1 MRTGLSLYDWQHAVI
16 VLAATVLG
24 VTVVASLYWAQ
35 AIFIPLALAVF
46 LTFILSPPVARLERS
61 GIRRTPAVIVVVLS
75 TTLVL
80 GGTGWIVTRQLV
92 ELVQELPKFS
102 GNIKSK
108 IKSLREMTEGSAT
121 NRLTRMADEI
131 SEELRWNPIDRGH
144 SAEMKASAERAPATQ
159 PQAIV
164 LQSETPVWIGRLA
177 AVVGSLTESL
187 ASFALAVVLVIFI
200 LVKRESLRNR
210 LIRLMG
216 QGRMTATTKAVD
228 DAGQRISRFLLM
240 QLVVNGTYGMTMA
253 IGLFLVGVEYALLWG
268 FLAAALRYIPYIGA
282 WIAAVPPLIL
292 SLAMYQGWAQPLMV
306 VGIVLLMELITSN
319 VIEPRLYGQSI
330 GVSEVALLVAAA
342 FWTFLWGPIG
352 LVLSSP
358 LTVCLVVLGKYVPQ
372 LEFFDVLL
380 GDEPALEPHVSFY
393 QRLLARDQDEA
404 TRIVLT
410 QAETQ
415 PLEVVYDQFLLP
427 ALSYAKRDREHD
439 ALTDSDEQF
448 IMRAISEIVED
459 LDEPI
464 VRPEA
469 ETIPTSASERDD
481 VIPAVKGFVLAC
493 PARDANDQLASEM
506 LRRLLDPAKWDVQ
519 VVPVDTLAAEFIELA
534 AQRPDGIVC
543 VGSLPPGGLAHTRY
557 LCKRLRAHLPD
568 VKILVGRWGFKGN
581 VQQAQEKLRQAGA
594 DHVETTLAE
603 TRKHLAAWLPVL
615 AQVNGERQ
623 GTFAN
628 K

>member
-1 MRTGLSLYDWQHAVI
+1 
-16 VLAATVLG
+16 
-24 VTVVASLYWAQ
+24 
-35 AIFIPLALAVF
+35 
-46 LTFILSPPVARLERS
+46 
-61 GIRRTPAVIVVVLS
+61 
-75 TTLVL
+75 
-80 GGTGWIVTRQLV
+80 
-92 ELVQELPKFS
+92 
-102 GNIKSK
+102 
-108 IKSLREMTEGSAT
+108 
-121 NRLTRMADEI
+121 
-131 SEELRWNPIDRGH
+131 
-144 SAEMKASAERAPATQ
+144 
-159 PQAIV
+159 
-164 LQSETPVWIGRLA
+164 
-177 AVVGSLTESL
+177 
-187 ASFALAVVLVIFI
+187 
-200 LVKRESLRNR
+200 
-210 LIRLMG
+210 
-216 QGRMTATTKAVD
+216 
-228 DAGQRISRFLLM
+228 
-240 QLVVNGTYGMTMA
+240 
-253 IGLFLVGVEYALLWG
+253 
-268 FLAAALRYIPYIGA
+268 
-282 WIAAVPPLIL
+282 
-292 SLAMYQGWAQPLMV
+292 
-306 VGIVLLMELITSN
+306 
-319 VIEPRLYGQSI
+319 
-330 GVSEVALLVAAA
+330 
-342 FWTFLWGPIG
+342 
-352 LVLSSP
+352 
-358 LTVCLVVLGKYVPQ
+358 

-427 ALSYAKRDREHD
+427 ALSCAKRDREHD

-469 ETIPTSASERDD
+469 EIVPTSASERDD

-493 PARDANDQLASEM
+493 PARDAIDQLASEM

-534 AQRPDGIVC
+534 AQHSDGIVC